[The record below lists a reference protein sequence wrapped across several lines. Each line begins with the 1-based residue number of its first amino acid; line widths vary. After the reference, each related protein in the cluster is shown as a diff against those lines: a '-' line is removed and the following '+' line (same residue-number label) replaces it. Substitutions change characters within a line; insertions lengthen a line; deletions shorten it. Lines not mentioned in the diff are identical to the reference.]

1 MIHTANTRMR
11 DFYDIA
17 VIDSNVAYSMEDL
30 KAAWLATSKKRGTT
44 DLAAVYRDILSDVRE
59 SGTMKQQWNCYV
71 SQSYFIGDMTWEDVC
86 RVVEHFA
93 DGLFG

>member
-1 MIHTANTRMR
+1 
-11 DFYDIA
+11 
-17 VIDSNVAYSMEDL
+17 MEDL

-59 SGTMKQQWNCYV
+59 SGTMKQQWNSYV